1 MKNLK
6 YLLLILVFS
15 SGCDSDYSPK
25 PFGYF
30 RIDTP
35 AKEYQKLSEDC
46 PYSFEYNK
54 SAKLKTKN
62 NCWFDIRYP
71 ELKATLQLTYREV
84 TDDNLESL
92 LRDGHD
98 LAYNHTVK
106 ADGIEEKLFQ
116 NDQNRVYGLMYH
128 LKGDV
133 ATSLQ
138 FYMTDSTEHFLR
150 GVLYY
155 YATPNADSLQPANEF
170 MKGELAHLIETLKW
184 EI

>member
-6 YLLLILVFS
+6 YLLFILVLF
-15 SGCDSDYSPK
+15 SGCESDYSPK

-35 AKEYQKLSEDC
+35 EKKYQRLNQDC
-46 PYSFEYNK
+46 PYSFEYNT
-54 SAKLKTKN
+54 SAKLKSKN

-84 TDDNLESL
+84 SERNLDTL

-106 ADGIEEKLFQ
+106 ADGIEERLFQ
-116 NDQNRVYGLMYH
+116 NKENKVYGLMYS

-138 FYMTDSTEHFLR
+138 FYMTDSTNHFLR

-155 YATPNADSLQPANEF
+155 YASPNADSLQPSNQF
-170 MKGELAHLIETLKW
+170 MEGELVHLIETLKW

>member
-15 SGCDSDYSPK
+15 SGCDPDYSPK

-35 AKEYQKLSEDC
+35 EKEYQRLSENC
-46 PYSFEYNK
+46 PYSFEYNT
-54 SAKLKTKN
+54 SAKLKSKN

-71 ELKATLQLTYREV
+71 DLKATLQLTYREV
-84 TDDNLESL
+84 SENNLDTL
-92 LRDGHD
+92 LQEGHD
-98 LAYNHTVK
+98 LAYNHTVR
-106 ADGIEEKLFQ
+106 ADGIDERLFQ
-116 NDQNRVYGLMYH
+116 NRESKVYGLMYS

-138 FYMTDSTEHFLR
+138 FYMTDSTNHFLR

-155 YATPNADSLQPANEF
+155 YASPNADSLQPANQF
-170 MKGELAHLIETLKW
+170 MEGELVHLIETLKW